1 MRGCVEQRRD
11 RIVIGVHPVSDR
23 MHQAGSIWLGKDNPV
38 AARRAQFHH
47 CIPQTG
53 WICIPVALNLVRLNG
68 SIHVGFVAL
77 DAHLFQQAVSA
88 QRIRF
93 LGGKAVSAIDL
104 NEESSQAQ
112 RLPPYRLS

>member
-1 MRGCVEQRRD
+1 MRGCVEQRCD

-68 SIHVGFVAL
+68 SIHVGLVL
-77 DAHLFQQAVSA
+77 DARARRITGHDHLAGGRSA
-88 QRIRF
+88 PSERL
-93 LGGKAVSAIDL
+93 LGVVRHCDEDTARG
-104 NEESSQAQ
+104 
-112 RLPPYRLS
+112 